1 MRYEIEC
8 PEADAMHCPE
18 CGSCRYEPIVNV
30 GSDVVTAEDRYL
42 GGMGCRNT
50 ACKLNGVVTLVTTEG
65 VIRWTNRTQ
74 W

>member
-1 MRYEIEC
+1 MMYEIEC
-8 PEADAMHCPE
+8 PEVSAMHCPE
-18 CGSCRYEPIVNV
+18 CGRCGYEPIVYV
-30 GSDVVTAEDRYL
+30 GSDEVTAEDRYL

-65 VIRWTNRTQ
+65 VIRWTKRTQ

>member
-1 MRYEIEC
+1 MRYEVEC
-8 PEADAMHCPE
+8 PEVSAMHCPE
-18 CGSCRYEPIVNV
+18 CGSCGYEPIVYV
-30 GSDVVTAEDRYL
+30 GSDVVTAEDRYRD
-42 GGMGCRNT
+42 MGCGDM